1 MKRRILVVAAV
12 LFTGTLLAQ
21 TDSTGNLDEVT
32 VTATK
37 TEIKQ
42 SQTGKAVTV
51 IDEAT
56 IRRNVGK
63 SLTELLNTQAGIF
76 ITGANNAAGSNQDL
90 YLRGAATGNTLILID
105 GIPVQDPSQ
114 INSNSID
121 LNNITLNNIE
131 RIEILKGAQSTLWG
145 SNATAGVINI
155 ITKKNGANPINVNG
169 LLAYGSYNTFKA
181 AAGVN
186 GSKDKLQYNVAYNYL
201 NSKGFSAAYDS
212 TVKNNYEKDGIT
224 QHNILA
230 GIGVNFSPFA
240 TLKYMG
246 QYSRYNAGADAGAFV
261 DDKDYD
267 VRSGNLLNSLHFNY
281 KKQKLDVNLKQS
293 AVFSD
298 RLYLDDSSHVPA
310 SAFAKWSRG
319 YYKAQSYITD
329 AYGKYNFNQ
338 HLSLLAGLQ
347 YIHQK
352 ANSEYKSI
360 SAYGTYVNDLSMDS
374 TKMSNT
380 AIYASFLLL
389 DLKGFNNELGI
400 RINNSNKYG
409 ASSTFTFN
417 PSYNIDGNTMAFVN
431 ISSGFR
437 EPSLYQLFGEYR
449 NKNGL
454 KSEKSINYELGVQAF
469 SNNKKNSVRI
479 LGFKRDYKDLII
491 FYTDPKTYASEYRN
505 QNEQHDYGF
514 EVESNMAIA
523 NIGNWVNNITYVE
536 GSGKDANGTTLNNLY
551 RRPNFTLNSA
561 LTLTPVDGLTMT
573 PSFRFVGRRMK
584 NTYDPGVNVLPHYY
598 TLDFYTSY
606 EMIRKIKLFVDL
618 RNITNQLYFDVPG
631 YTSRRFNF
639 MTGINVNF

>member
-201 NSKGFSAAYDS
+201 NSKGF
-212 TVKNNYEKDGIT
+212 
-224 QHNILA
+224 
-230 GIGVNFSPFA
+230 
-240 TLKYMG
+240 
-246 QYSRYNAGADAGAFV
+246 
-261 DDKDYD
+261 
-267 VRSGNLLNSLHFNY
+267 
-281 KKQKLDVNLKQS
+281 
-293 AVFSD
+293 
-298 RLYLDDSSHVPA
+298 
-310 SAFAKWSRG
+310 
-319 YYKAQSYITD
+319 
-329 AYGKYNFNQ
+329 
-338 HLSLLAGLQ
+338 
-347 YIHQK
+347 
-352 ANSEYKSI
+352 
-360 SAYGTYVNDLSMDS
+360 
-374 TKMSNT
+374 
-380 AIYASFLLL
+380 
-389 DLKGFNNELGI
+389 
-400 RINNSNKYG
+400 
-409 ASSTFTFN
+409 
-417 PSYNIDGNTMAFVN
+417 
-431 ISSGFR
+431 
-437 EPSLYQLFGEYR
+437 
-449 NKNGL
+449 
-454 KSEKSINYELGVQAF
+454 
-469 SNNKKNSVRI
+469 
-479 LGFKRDYKDLII
+479 
-491 FYTDPKTYASEYRN
+491 
-505 QNEQHDYGF
+505 
-514 EVESNMAIA
+514 
-523 NIGNWVNNITYVE
+523 
-536 GSGKDANGTTLNNLY
+536 
-551 RRPNFTLNSA
+551 
-561 LTLTPVDGLTMT
+561 
-573 PSFRFVGRRMK
+573 
-584 NTYDPGVNVLPHYY
+584 
-598 TLDFYTSY
+598 
-606 EMIRKIKLFVDL
+606 
-618 RNITNQLYFDVPG
+618 
-631 YTSRRFNF
+631 
-639 MTGINVNF
+639 